1 MKGVSV
7 LHAEHEGVLAVLT
20 QLERAVSAVERAP
33 DLAVAGLAVP
43 GEGGELRPLSGLGQP
58 AVAGE
63 VVVTVRSVPDDPPS
77 FAHRVLDRLT
87 AMKLRVGWLRL
98 GLRRG
103 VLSPEEIE
111 THLAQIEHEIDAM
124 AALAHDVQAKAARS
138 Q

>member
-20 QLERAVSAVERAP
+20 QLERAVSAAERAP
-33 DLAVAGLAVP
+33 ALAVVGLAVP
-43 GEGGELRPLSGLGQP
+43 GEGAELRPLSGLRQL
-58 AVAGE
+58 AAAGE

-77 FAHRVLDRLT
+77 VAHRVLYRLT
-87 AMKLRVGWLRL
+87 ALKLRAGWLRL
-98 GLRRG
+98 RLRRG

-111 THLAQIEHEIDAM
+111 SHLTQIEHEIDAM
-124 AALAHDVQAKAARS
+124 AALAHDVQAKEARS